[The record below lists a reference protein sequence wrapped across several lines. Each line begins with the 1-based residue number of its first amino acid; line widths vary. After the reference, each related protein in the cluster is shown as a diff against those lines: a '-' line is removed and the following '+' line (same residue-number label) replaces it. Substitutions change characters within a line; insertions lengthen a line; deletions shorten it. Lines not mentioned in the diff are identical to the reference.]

1 MDESKKD
8 SVKILYGQLASEIQ
22 TMTRARQPTVR
33 IYMRDNYSSVD
44 DISTLPS
51 SADDALDKGW
61 SGVEAFLTDCDLD
74 QDVLRV
80 KADYRIEPVL
90 AQQPSML
97 DDDGDGEDGNDNSMP
112 RTEVI
117 VFRLPKRYLERFISE
132 DDRYVMFTKDIPVT
146 RELQRDIDKFI
157 KQQLQQSA
165 PKPEDVYLVE
175 LSLRDM
181 PVLRAYCARTQSTVT
196 LTAVAPKQPTTYHIT
211 IK

>member
-1 MDESKKD
+1 MDESKED
-8 SVKILYGQLASEIQ
+8 SVKILCNQLANEIN
-22 TMTRARQPTVR
+22 MMIRARQPTVR
-33 IYMRDNYSSVD
+33 VYMRDNYSSVD
-44 DISTLPS
+44 DMSTLPI

-61 SGVEAFLTDCDLD
+61 SGIEVLLTDGDLD
-74 QDVLRV
+74 RDMVRV
-80 KADYRIEPVL
+80 RAEYRIEPVL

-97 DDDGDGEDGNDNSMP
+97 DGDDEDGNNDSSMP

-117 VFRLPKRYLERFISE
+117 WFRLPRRHLERFISE
-132 DDRYVMFTKDIPVT
+132 DNRYVMFTKDIPVT
-146 RELQRDIDKFI
+146 RELQRDMDKFI

-181 PVLRAYCARTQSTVT
+181 PVLRAYCVRTQSTVT